1 MKTYRVYIYFFL
13 RYYLKIKFDLIIKI
27 GVNYVRDDKERV
39 W

>member
-1 MKTYRVYIYFFL
+1 METYRVYIYPFS

-27 GVNYVRDDKERV
+27 GVNYVRDDTERV